1 MRHLA
6 LVSALLGFAF
16 PVGGLAGCTTFAP
29 PDVPPALRAPAAAS
43 VSAGGVDW
51 AQDPFLDTLQQ
62 RTFAWFWDT
71 TNPANGLVPDRWPTR
86 SFSSVA
92 SVGFGLT
99 GYGVGVERGYVTRAD
114 AAERT
119 LTTLRFLWDAP
130 QGPQQTGRAG
140 YKGFYYH
147 FLDMETGERFRG
159 VELSSIDTALLMA
172 GVLFAREFYDRP
184 GEAPIRAYADS
195 LYQRVEWDWM
205 RPNSARIGM
214 GWHPETGFLPYD
226 YQGYTE
232 AMLLYVLAL
241 GSPTHPVAADAW
253 PAFTATSTWSTFQG
267 QPHAGF
273 PPLFGHQYSHAW
285 IDYRGIQDDWIR
297 PYGID
302 YFENSR
308 RATYSQQA
316 YAVEN
321 PGGWAGYGEDIW
333 GLTASDGPADV
344 QREFGGTMRQF
355 HTYIARGAGTEN
367 VQDDGTIAPTAAGG
381 SLAFAPEIAVPALKA
396 MRARYGP
403 AVWGEYGFL
412 DAFNPSFTFADV
424 RLQHGRLVPGY
435 GWADTDYLGIDQ
447 GPILLMAENLRS
459 ELVWRTIRRSPYV
472 IAGLRRAGFTGGW
485 LDEAAVAMPPS
496 VAGPRQPGPDARSD
510 GSRLLVVLGSST
522 AEGTGPSAT
531 DSTWV
536 NRLRARLLTGGGR
549 ADVLNLARDGYTTFN
564 VLPTGAPARPAPLQI
579 DTVRNVTAALRR
591 QPDAIIVNLPS
602 NDLAAGATVAEQ
614 MANYER
620 IAAAAEAAGV
630 GLWVTTPL
638 PRDEAGAAGVAA
650 QLALRAALLARFG
663 GRAVDLWPLV
673 TTPDAR
679 LDPRFDSGDGLHLN
693 DAAHRHI
700 ARAVFESGLA
710 DSLLRP

>member
-1 MRHLA
+1 MRRLA
-6 LVSALLGFAF
+6 LVSAFVAF
-16 PVGGLAGCTTFAP
+16 GVLAGCATVAP
-29 PDVPPALRAPAAAS
+29 PAAPRAPAAAS
-43 VSAGGVDW
+43 AAPAVDW

-71 TNPANGLVPDRWPTR
+71 TNPANGLVPDRWPTP

-92 SVGFGLT
+92 SVGFGIT
-99 GYGVGVERGYVTRAD
+99 GYGVGVERGYVTRAE

-172 GVLFAREFYDRP
+172 GVLFAREFYDGP
-184 GEAPIRAYADS
+184 DAAEAQIRAYSDS

-241 GSPTHPVAADAW
+241 GSPTFPVAADAW

-285 IDYRGIQDDWIR
+285 IDFRGIQDDWIR
-297 PYGID
+297 GYGID

-321 PGGWAGYGEDIW
+321 PGGWAGYGDDIW

-344 QREFGGTMRQF
+344 QRAFGGTMRQF
-355 HTYIARGAGTEN
+355 HTYTARGAGTEN
-367 VQDDGTIAPTAAGG
+367 VQDDGTIVPTAAGG
-381 SLAFAPEIAVPALKA
+381 SLAFAPEIALPALKA

-472 IAGLRRAGFTGGW
+472 VAGLRRAGFTGGW
-485 LDEAAVAMPPS
+485 LDAATAAMPAT
-496 VAGPRQPGPDARSD
+496 VAGPRQPEPGARPE
-510 GSRLLVVLGSST
+510 GSRLVVVLGSST
-522 AEGTGPSAT
+522 AEGTGPLAN

-536 NRLRARLLTGGGR
+536 NRLRARLLAADAR
-549 ADVLNLARDGYTTFN
+549 ADVLNLARGGYTTFN
-564 VLPTGAPARPAPLQI
+564 VLPTGATARPAPLQV

-591 QPDAIIVNLPS
+591 RPDAVVVNLPS

-620 IAAAAEAAGV
+620 IAAAAEAVGV
-630 GLWVTTPL
+630 PLYVTTPM
-638 PRDEAGAAGVAA
+638 PRDALGAAGVAS
-650 QLALRAALLARFG
+650 QLALRDALLARFG
-663 GRAVDLWPLV
+663 SRAVDLWPLV
-673 TTPDAR
+673 TTAQGR
-679 LDPRFDSGDGLHLN
+679 LDARFDSGDGLHLN

-710 DSLLRP
+710 DFLRRP